1 VIKSSWIA
9 RLVYLSFAALLV
21 SACVQPGTSVGGN
34 VVNNSPNAAG
44 ASPDYERCS
53 AFLSLSADE
62 IGLTGYETEVA
73 VQGLRNFA
81 TEIQMNLGG
90 AEDSFLRIAAANVV
104 ELTRDAADVYQMND
118 GLGNNQIEELTDGWV
133 TLVSRC
139 TDLVERRESNLEVP
153 DRALSQEI
161 DVRYVAPYEIRV
173 GDCLREESDRLNFNA
188 SKGTNRTVAI
198 TDCINRHDSEF
209 YAGTALEGSSFP
221 GDDYISDFSIDFC
234 LSEFD
239 TFVGKVFEE
248 STLNA
253 YYLSPSLEEWNLG
266 NKSVLCGIYDPTG
279 PVQGSLQAANR

>member
-1 VIKSSWIA
+1 MKPSWIA
-9 RLVYLSFAALLV
+9 RLGSLSFAALLV
-21 SACVQPGTSVGGN
+21 GACVQPSTSLGGN
-34 VVNNSPNAAG
+34 GMNPSPNSAT

-53 AFLSLSADE
+53 DFLSLSADE

-81 TEIQMNLGG
+81 VEIQMTLGG
-90 AEDSFLRIAAANVV
+90 AEDSFLRLAAANVV

-118 GLGNNQIEELTDGWV
+118 GLGNNQLEELTDGWV

-139 TDLVERRESNLEVP
+139 TDLVEGRESNLKVP
-153 DRALSQEI
+153 DGALSQEI
-161 DVRYVAPYEIRV
+161 DVRYVAPYEIQV
-173 GDCLREESDRLNFNA
+173 GDCLLKESDRLNFNA

-198 TDCINRHDSEF
+198 TDCVNRHDSEF
-209 YAGTALEGSSFP
+209 YAGTTLEGSSFP

-253 YYLSPSLEEWNLG
+253 FYLSPSLEEWNLG
-266 NKSVLCGIYDPTG
+266 NKSVHCGIYDQNG